1 MVTGLRVLIVDDE
14 PNIRRTLAIGLRAR
28 GYLVESTGDGAGALR
43 RAAECHPDLVVL
55 DLGLPD
61 MDGSEVI
68 GKLRGWTSI
77 PVLVLSAR
85 VGSQDKVRAL
95 DAGADDYVTKP
106 FDVAELLARLRA
118 LARRTGAEVPAVVD
132 VGALRVD
139 LELRTVRDVAGAT
152 VTHLTP
158 TEWQILE
165 VLALAPGRLLT
176 HDAILRAIGR
186 DPAFTDDSYLRLYV
200 GQLRRKLEVDHTRP
214 RFLLTEPG
222 LGYRFVP

>member
-1 MVTGLRVLIVDDE
+1 MTGLRVLVVDDE
-14 PNIRRTLAIGLRAR
+14 PNIRRALAISLRAR
-28 GYLVESTGDGAGALR
+28 GYLVDTTGDGAGALKL
-43 RAAECHPDLVVL
+43 AADAHPDLVVL

-61 MDGSEVI
+61 ITGSEVI
-68 GKLRGWTSI
+68 RKLRGWTTV

-118 LARRTGAEVPAVVD
+118 LARRSGAETPAVIA
-132 VGALRVD
+132 VGSLKVD
-139 LELRTVRDVAGAT
+139 LEMRTVRDSDGAAAA
-152 VTHLTP
+152 HLTP

-165 VLALAPGRLLT
+165 VLLLAPGRLLT
-176 HDAILRAIGR
+176 HDAVLRAIGR

-200 GQLRRKLEVDHTRP
+200 GQLRRKLEADHARP
-214 RFLLTEPG
+214 RFFLTEPG

>member
-1 MVTGLRVLIVDDE
+1 MTGARVLVVDDE
-14 PNIRRTLAIGLRAR
+14 PNIRRALAISLRAR
-28 GYLVESTGDGAGALR
+28 GYLVDTTGDGAGALKS
-43 RAAECHPDLVVL
+43 AAELHPDLVVL

-61 MDGSEVI
+61 IDGSEVI
-68 GKLRGWTSI
+68 RRLRGWSAV

-85 VGSQDKVRAL
+85 VGSQDKVLAL

-118 LARRTGAEVPAVVD
+118 LARRTSPEGPAIIEI
-132 VGALRVD
+132 GSLMVD
-139 LELRTVRDVAGAT
+139 LELRTIRSEDGAT
-152 VTHLTP
+152 AAHLTP

-165 VLALAPGRLLT
+165 VLVLAPGRLLT

-200 GQLRRKLEVDHTRP
+200 GQLRRKLEVEVARP
-214 RFLLTEPG
+214 RFFLTEPG